1 MIRGFKIRLFPNEK
15 QEQLLWKHIN
25 ASRFVWNYALSVLIE
40 RYKNGESYLNKTQ
53 TRDMFKNM
61 KQTEEYSWL
70 KEISSHT
77 IGNVCIDL
85 DKAYTNFF
93 KKISNRPK
101 FKKKGKCRNSFPVR
115 CDSIYFINNCAN
127 IEKIGK
133 IKYQTN
139 YDLPQGRNVCK
150 FTNPRICFENNKWI
164 LSFGMEC
171 DNQAQELNDFSLGI
185 DLGIKD
191 LAVIVYDDKSKKFK
205 NINKTKR
212 VKNLKSKLK
221 HLQRKVSRKYLT
233 NQNKKVYEDKW
244 HKSNNIL
251 KTEEQIRKLYNKL
264 SNIRKNYIH
273 QTTYKIITIK
283 PKRVIMEDLNVSGMT
298 KNKHLSKAIA
308 EQCFYE
314 FIRQMKYKCEWNG
327 IEFEQVDRFY
337 PSSKTCSCCGHI
349 KKNLKLKD
357 RIYVCDECGSIIDRD
372 INAAINLMRYSK
384 V

>member
-25 ASRFVWNYALSVLIE
+25 TSRFVWNYTLSILIE
-40 RYKNGESYLNKTQ
+40 RYKNGESYLNKYQ
-53 TRDMFKNM
+53 TECMFRNM

-70 KEISSHT
+70 KEVSSHT
-77 IGNVCIDL
+77 IGNVCKDL

-93 KKISNRPK
+93 KKIFNKPK
-101 FKKKGKCRNSFPVR
+101 FKKKGKCKNSFPVR
-115 CDSIYFINNCAN
+115 CDNTYFINNCVN

-139 YDLPQGRNVCK
+139 YILPQGRNVCK
-150 FTNPRICFENNKWI
+150 FTDPRICFENNKWI

-191 LAVIVYDDKSKKFK
+191 LAVIAYNNKNEKFK

-221 HLQRKVSRKYLT
+221 HLQRKINRKYLT

-251 KTEEQIRKLYNKL
+251 KTEEQIRKVYNKL

-273 QTTYKIITIK
+273 QTTHKIIDLK
-283 PKRVIMEDLNVSGMT
+283 PKRIVMEDLNVSGMM
-298 KNKHLSKAIA
+298 KNRHLSKSIQ

-314 FIRQMKYKCEWNG
+314 FIRQIKYKCEWNG
-327 IEFEQVDRFY
+327 IDFEQADRFY
-337 PSSKTCSCCGHI
+337 PSSKTCSCCGNI

-357 RIYVCDECGSIIDRD
+357 RIYVCDKCGAIIDRD
-372 INAAINLMRYSK
+372 INAAINLMQYSK

>member
-1 MIRGFKIRLFPNEK
+1 MIKGFKIRLFPNEK

-40 RYKNGESYLNKTQ
+40 RYKNGKSYLNKTQ

-61 KQTEEYSWL
+61 KKTEEYSWL

-115 CDSIYFINNCAN
+115 YDSMYFINNCAN

-164 LSFGMEC
+164 LGFGMEC
-171 DNQAQELNDFSLGI
+171 DNQTQELNDFSLGI

-191 LAVIVYDDKSKKFK
+191 LAVIAYDDKSKKFK
-205 NINKTKR
+205 NINNTKR

-251 KTEEQIRKLYNKL
+251 KTEEQIRKIHNKL
-264 SNIRKNYIH
+264 SNIRKSYIH
-273 QTTYKIITIK
+273 QTTHKIITIK
-283 PKRVIMEDLNVSGMT
+283 PKRVIMEDLNVSGMM

-308 EQCFYE
+308 EQCLYE

-327 IEFEQVDRFY
+327 IEFKQADRFY

-357 RIYVCDECGSIIDRD
+357 RIYTCDECGFIIDRD